1 MNSRKLGNS
10 ELTIS
15 EIGLG
20 CMSLPTD
27 EKTAKWIVDAA
38 VDHGI
43 TYFDTADLYD
53 RGVNEKLVGKA
64 LSSKRQDI
72 ILATKVGNVWNKDGE
87 GWHWDPSK
95 KNIEF
100 QVKESLRR
108 LQTDYIDLYQLHG
121 GTIEDPWDDIT
132 DAFDSLKK
140 EGVIRAYGISSIRP
154 NVIKEFLP
162 KSAATSVMMQ
172 YSLLDRRPE
181 EWFDVLEE
189 NSVSIVTRGSLAKG
203 LLTNDWQKRIAK
215 TNSYQTYSQDELQS
229 TLEKIAGNA
238 TDVHAAAIAY
248 VLQSPVVASAVVGA
262 SSKEQLEATII
273 AYNKALSLDV
283 KELGELTKKDVYNAH
298 R

>member
-1 MNSRKLGNS
+1 MKSRKLGNS
-10 ELTIS
+10 DLIIS

-27 EKTAKWIVDAA
+27 EKTAKWIVDSA

-53 RGVNEKLVGKA
+53 KGINEELVGKA
-64 LSSKRQDI
+64 LNGKRQDI
-72 ILATKVGNVWNKDGE
+72 ILATKVGNVWDKDGE

-95 KNIEF
+95 KNIEH

-121 GTIEDPWDDIT
+121 GTIGDPWDEIT
-132 DAFDSLKK
+132 EAFDQLKK
-140 EGVIRAYGISSIRP
+140 EGIIRAYGISSIRP

-162 KSAATSVMMQ
+162 KSDAVSVMMQ

-181 EWFDVLEE
+181 EWFDVLKV
-189 NSVSIVTRGSLAKG
+189 NNASIVTRGSLAKG
-203 LLTNDWQKRIAK
+203 LLTNEWSDRLAK
-215 TNSYQTYSQDELQS
+215 LDGYQTYSQYELQA
-229 TLEKIAGNA
+229 TLEEVANNTK
-238 TDVHAAAIAY
+238 DVHAAALAY
-248 VLQSPVVASAVVGA
+248 VLQSPIVASAVIGA
-262 SSKEQLEATII
+262 SSKEQLEATIS
-273 AYNKALSLDV
+273 AYNNAAPIYA
-283 KELGELTKKDVYNAH
+283 KELEKLTKIDTYNAH

>member
-1 MNSRKLGNS
+1 MKSRKLGNS
-10 ELTIS
+10 ELITS

-27 EKTAKWIVDAA
+27 EQTAKWVVDAA
-38 VDHGI
+38 VDQGI

-53 RGVNEKLVGKA
+53 KGINEELVGKA

-87 GWHWDPSK
+87 SWHWDPSK
-95 KNIEF
+95 KSIER

-121 GTIEDPWDDIT
+121 GTIEDPWDEII
-132 DAFDSLKK
+132 DAFDNLKNK
-140 EGVIRAYGISSIRP
+140 GVIRSYGISSIRP

-162 KSAATSVMMQ
+162 NSDAVSVMMQ

-181 EWFDVLEE
+181 EWFEVLEE
-189 NSVSIVTRGSLAKG
+189 NNASIVTRGSLAKG
-203 LLTNDWQKRIAK
+203 LLTNDWLKRLAK
-215 TNSYQTYSQDELQS
+215 ADGYQAYSQDNLQA
-229 TLEKIAGNA
+229 TLEELENNTK
-238 TDVHAAAIAY
+238 DVHAAALAY
-248 VLQSPVVASAVVGA
+248 VLQSPIVASAVIGV
-262 SSKEQLEATII
+262 SSKEQLEDTIK
-273 AYNKALSLDV
+273 AYNKAQSIDV
-283 KELGELTKKDVYNAH
+283 KELGKLTKVDTYNTH